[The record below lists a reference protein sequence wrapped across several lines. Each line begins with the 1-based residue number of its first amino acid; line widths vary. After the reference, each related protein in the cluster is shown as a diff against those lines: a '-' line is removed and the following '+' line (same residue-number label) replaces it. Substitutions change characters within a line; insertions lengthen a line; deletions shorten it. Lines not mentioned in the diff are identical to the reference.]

1 MSVESLFLM
10 TFDLAKRWADSVL
23 NENFITF
30 DSTVKRVTGSRAFAP
45 VMLVA
50 VIMFGIL
57 SYQLGA
63 QNGKAHE
70 SEHPLPERI
79 ISAETLEEEY
89 GIRIQLVAV
98 TAAGGMVDVRYRVID
113 PDKAAK
119 LMVEDG
125 GIMPMVYVYGSD
137 TMLMPDMHMR
147 TQKLIADRVY
157 FDLIPNTQNAVK
169 RGTVVT
175 VAFGDVAL
183 EPMVTK

>member
-1 MSVESLFLM
+1 
-10 TFDLAKRWADSVL
+10 
-23 NENFITF
+23 
-30 DSTVKRVTGSRAFAP
+30 
-45 VMLVA
+45 MLV
-50 VIMFGIL
+50 VVVMFGAL

-79 ISAETLEEEY
+79 ISAQTLEEEY
-89 GIRIQLVAV
+89 GIRVQLVAV
-98 TAAGGMVDVRYRVID
+98 TAAGGMVDVRYRIID
-113 PDKAAK
+113 PAKAAK
-119 LMVEDG
+119 LVVDG
-125 GIMPMVYVYGSD
+125 GIMPMVYVYGSAV
-137 TMLMPDMHMR
+137 MLMPDMHMR